1 MEESDETVVIDIEG
15 PKSPEVA
22 RRVASDTPEP
32 WRYIRNSDVMLGNVP
47 RIGIPAFTILAPKA
61 LSRSVAGEDARGA
74 TPRAGE
80 GAVEVSAG
88 AIDTIRI
95 ENGIAK
101 VGVDTGEKTIALEAR
116 LNGAISFSK
125 GCYLGQETI
134 ERTTARGGLKKRL
147 FGLRFD
153 GSRVAEIGAAVLL
166 DGKEV
171 GHVSSAALSPR
182 MGAIGLAILHH
193 SAWTPGARLEIRDQS
208 GNFGAVVSDLPF
220 K

>member
-1 MEESDETVVIDIEG
+1 MI
-15 PKSPEVA
+15 
-22 RRVASDTPEP
+22 
-32 WRYIRNSDVMLGNVP
+32 GNVP
-47 RIGIPAFTILAPKA
+47 RIGIPAFTILAPKPSPA
-61 LSRSVAGEDARGA
+61 QLRERTRAAQS
-74 TPRAGE
+74 PRAASSDAIE
-80 GAVEVSAG
+80 VGAE

-134 ERTTARGGLKKRL
+134 ERATARGGLKKRL

-193 SAWTPGARLEIRDQS
+193 SAWTPGTRLEIRSNQVGSRRQFRS
-208 GNFGAVVSDLPF
+208 GCQRPAVQVILVRADSVRVSASGVSQNGEYIRQALSVREVRH
-220 K
+220 